1 MLMKMKFILLTFL
14 LLFSRGCD
22 FYSTSLWF
30 FQEGGMEGERNP
42 LTYFFGVGWTGLII
56 SNSIIILCIIGLLY
70 YFYFR
75 YKRPRHF
82 SQEPRNY
89 QELASLQ
96 YFEQSGR
103 FYQIFFRM
111 PKNRNVLYAHLGF
124 VLTIVV
130 IVGSFLATFHNISQY
145 YSFDFYNQF
154 RQIVIRPLFVIYAL
168 LFLTTILTYRNLL
181 KSEYKKYLDIQ

>member
-1 MLMKMKFILLTFL
+1 MKMKFILLTFL

-42 LTYFFGVGWTGLII
+42 LTYFFGVGWTGLIL
-56 SNSIIILCIIGLLY
+56 SNSIIVAMIIGLLY

-75 YKRPRHF
+75 YKRPGHF
-82 SQEPRNY
+82 SPEPRNY

-96 YFEQSGR
+96 YFEQPNR
-103 FYQIFFRM
+103 FYHIFFKM
-111 PKNRNVLYAHLGF
+111 PKNRSVLYAHLGF
-124 VLTIVV
+124 VLTIGL

-145 YSFDFYNQF
+145 YSFGFYNQF
-154 RQIVIRPLFVIYAL
+154 RQIVIRPLFVIYGL
-168 LFLTTILTYRNLL
+168 IFLTIILTYRGLL
-181 KSEYKKYLDIQ
+181 LSEYRKYLQGIS